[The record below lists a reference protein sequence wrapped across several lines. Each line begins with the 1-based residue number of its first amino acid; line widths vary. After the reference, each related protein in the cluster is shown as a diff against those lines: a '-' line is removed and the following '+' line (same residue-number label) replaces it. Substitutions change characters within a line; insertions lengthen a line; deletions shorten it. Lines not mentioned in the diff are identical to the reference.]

1 MIYLIR
7 DCYRDGDSYYS
18 VLKIGYS
25 KKKFSESRKSEYD
38 THNYGY
44 EFLGERDGSSKLEL
58 FLHRRFK
65 EYNLKGEWFRYSDDI
80 VKAFWEVKEDD
91 IYDFTSQ
98 EDLNLFIREYIP
110 KNLSYI
116 VVPKL
121 LYRYI
126 PKILENV
133 KEHSL
138 SQKELKSICE
148 SETKKVFEKA
158 QKNEISHFEN
168 LDFNDSRVIENLK
181 RCGLIFSD
189 TTRTLDSEIIN
200 KINCFYKL
208 ERCSVKFPESLPESQ
223 SSSLVELIREEAW
236 KAVLDDYQDRFGK
249 IVGSISELKPM
260 INDPESERKNAILE
274 KFNYEFSKSKNFQ
287 RRLRLYCEFM
297 NTHKDDA
304 YLVNSLTYWIDPKF
318 ETYYNF
324 FGTAGCRAASFKEH
338 ILKQKI
344 NDCMKD
350 NSLRDVIY
358 ETFKVGEKYT
368 RKYIKTK
375 LKEVYDS
382 LDIKSTPK
390 ATDLEE
396 YFEIK
401 VILIPSTTGGKRDRG
416 FLILGEK

>member
-1 MIYLIR
+1 MIYLLR

-18 VLKIGYS
+18 ILKIGYS

-44 EFLGERDGSSKLEL
+44 EFLGERDGSPKLEL

-80 VKAFWEVKEDD
+80 VKAFWEIKEDD

-98 EDLNLFIREYIP
+98 DDINLFIRGYIP

-133 KEHSL
+133 KEVSL
-138 SQKELKSICE
+138 SQKELESICE
-148 SETKKVFEKA
+148 SEARKVFEKA
-158 QKNEISHFEN
+158 QKSEISHFGN
-168 LDFNDSRVIENLK
+168 LDFTNFRIIENLK
-181 RCGLIFSD
+181 RCGLVFSD

-208 ERCSVKFPESLPESQ
+208 ERCSVEFPESLPESQ
-223 SSSLVELIREEAW
+223 SSSLVELVRKEAW
-236 KAVLDDYQDRFGK
+236 NAVLDDYRGHLGT
-249 IVGSISELKPM
+249 ISGSMSERKSM
-260 INDPESERKNAILE
+260 INDPESERKDAILE

-287 RRLRLYCEFM
+287 KRLRLYCEFM
-297 NTHKDDA
+297 DTYRDDA
-304 YLVNSLTYWIDPKF
+304 YLVSSLILDDPKF

-324 FGTAGCRAASFKEH
+324 FGTEGCRAVSYREFL
-338 ILKQKI
+338 LKDRI
-344 NDCMKD
+344 DDFMKTD
-350 NSLRDVIY
+350 KMRDAIY
-358 ETFKVGEKYT
+358 ETFRIGQKYSS
-368 RKYIKTK
+368 KYIKEK
-375 LKEVYDS
+375 LKEFHREFGIS
-382 LDIKSTPK
+382 ATPK
-390 ATDLEE
+390 ATDLENYYE
-396 YFEIK
+396 LKPIQIF
-401 VILIPSTTGGKRDRG
+401 TNGKRDRG

>member
-18 VLKIGYS
+18 ILKIGYS

-44 EFLGERDGSSKLEL
+44 EFLGERDGSSKLEV

-98 EDLNLFIREYIP
+98 DDINLFIREYIP

-121 LYRYI
+121 SCRYI

-133 KEHSL
+133 KEYSL
-138 SQKELKSICE
+138 SQKEFKSICE
-148 SETKKVFEKA
+148 SEAKKVFEKA

-168 LDFNDSRVIENLK
+168 LDFTDSRVIENLK
-181 RCGLIFSD
+181 RCDLVFSD
-189 TTRTLDSEIIN
+189 ITRTLDIEIIN

-208 ERCSVKFPESLPESQ
+208 ERCSVEFPESLPESQ
-223 SSSLVELIREEAW
+223 TSSLVELIRKEAW
-236 KAVLDDYQDRFGK
+236 NAVLDDYQDRFGK
-249 IVGSISELKPM
+249 IEPT
-260 INDPESERKNAILE
+260 INDSDSDRKDAILE

-297 NTHKDDA
+297 DTHKDDA

-324 FGTAGCRAASFKEH
+324 FGTAGSRAASFKEY

-350 NSLRDVIY
+350 DSLRDVIY

-368 RKYIKTK
+368 VKYIKTK

-401 VILIPSTTGGKRDRG
+401 VILIPSSGGKRDRG